1 MSIYYISI
9 INIYATYY
17 TPILK
22 GHAASAFPP
31 AIFVQIVTQLGST
44 TARLHITGRKC
55 AVLRVFIPETLL
67 IVGYNIYI
75 LHVWYSNYLDI
86 CTIWQCNYTLLFWF
100 FDGIHL
106 HATHDYV
113 QLLWH
118 LEVLTQCSRL
128 WISSY
133 YSFQWLLANHIAHI
147 INYIYHR
154 NLTRCS
160 PCFTSLMISASLS
173 YQLARATWLMRVSM
187 TTLQIR
193 NWI

>member
-1 MSIYYISI
+1 MRHLLSPQLSSSKSSPSWDPQRHDSTSRGESVRFCESSSLKPCWLLPIIYTYCMYGTVIISRSI
-9 INIYATYY
+9 
-17 TPILK
+17 
-22 GHAASAFPP
+22 
-31 AIFVQIVTQLGST
+31 
-44 TARLHITGRKC
+44 
-55 AVLRVFIPETLL
+55 
-67 IVGYNIYI
+67 
-75 LHVWYSNYLDI
+75 DI

-154 NLTRCS
+154 NLTGCS

-173 YQLARATWLMRVSM
+173 YQLARATWLMRVSI
-187 TTLQIR
+187 TPLQIR

>member
-1 MSIYYISI
+1 MYGTVIISRSI
-9 INIYATYY
+9 
-17 TPILK
+17 
-22 GHAASAFPP
+22 
-31 AIFVQIVTQLGST
+31 
-44 TARLHITGRKC
+44 
-55 AVLRVFIPETLL
+55 
-67 IVGYNIYI
+67 
-75 LHVWYSNYLDI
+75 DI

-154 NLTRCS
+154 NLTGCS

-173 YQLARATWLMRVSM
+173 YQLARATWLMRVSNN
-187 TTLQIR
+187 TINRSGTEYR
-193 NWI
+193 NNMKQHDSSKRRFKLPRTVAKPRLTVWFHISVWLALWPLRALRPQVKTCAPNR